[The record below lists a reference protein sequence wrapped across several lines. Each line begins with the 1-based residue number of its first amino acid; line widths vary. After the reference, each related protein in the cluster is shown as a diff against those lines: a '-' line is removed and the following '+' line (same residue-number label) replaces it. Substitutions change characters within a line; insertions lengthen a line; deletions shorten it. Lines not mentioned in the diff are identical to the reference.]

1 MKLFLKVLLFAAVAA
16 AALVGLSLLDDEKNN
31 RYISVYDTEENDPY

>member
-1 MKLFLKVLLFAAVAA
+1 MKMFVKLFVFIAAIV

-31 RYISVYDTEENDPY
+31 RYISVYDSDGDLPF